1 MGAQLLAHACA
12 LLDDRKASAGE
23 LRFLAARLT
32 EALRDVLRVAESRGE
47 RLPAYDDGDDTEP
60 GGHPAPS
67 EAAESS

>member
-23 LRFLAARLT
+23 LRFLATRLT
-32 EALRDVLRVAESRGE
+32 EALRDALRVAESRGE
-47 RLPAYDDGDDTEP
+47 RLPSYDDGDTDAD
-60 GGHPAPS
+60 GHPEPT